1 MLGNQTVPQI
11 KRRNALDS
19 SQPGVETNWGLV
31 TRVADSPMFQRSGR
45 LRDLLLYV
53 CQRSIEGRLDEL
65 REQRIGMDVFARGPD
80 FRPNEDNIVRVE
92 ARQLRKRLEDY
103 FSTDGK
109 AEAII
114 ITIPKGAYVAAF
126 EPRTMPLRA
135 IDSAEAA
142 MPPVGEAKPI
152 SAKQPYKANF
162 PWAIL
167 FCSTTVLFLAIAAW
181 SLLRNRESAHPI
193 STPKSSAQATPL
205 WSELFDKDHQT
216 YIICADSALVLLQE
230 LTKRP
235 VTLTEYVNRNYSS
248 KMQNPPSEVETLLRI
263 LPQRQYTN
271 ISDVRLVQAILQLND
286 EYRSRSVVRSARNV
300 ELIDFKNGNFVL
312 LGSKRSTPWV
322 ELFEPSLN
330 FHFVYDAKLQRAGF
344 SNASP
349 RPGEKSV
356 YWIEGSSTQLDE
368 TYGVIAFLPNLSHN
382 GNILMIQGAT
392 GEGTEAAGEYITS
405 PESLNHLL
413 TTIHAI
419 DNDHVRYFEAL
430 LKSGTIA
437 GTPKNAEII
446 SYRLIPAS

>member
-1 MLGNQTVPQI
+1 M
-11 KRRNALDS
+11 DS
-19 SQPGVETNWGLV
+19 IRPRVDATWELV

-53 CQRSIEGRLDEL
+53 CQRSMEGRLDEL

-103 FSTDGK
+103 FATEGK
-109 AEAII
+109 AEEII

-126 EPRTMPLRA
+126 EPRATPVRA
-135 IDSAEAA
+135 IDAAETAV
-142 MPPVGEAKPI
+142 PPVGEAKPL
-152 SAKQPYKANF
+152 SGEQPHKALSR
-162 PWAIL
+162 WAIFFL
-167 FCSTTVLFLAIAAW
+167 STTVLFMALAAW
-181 SLLRNRESAHPI
+181 SLLRDRESAHPAAKL
-193 STPKSSAQATPL
+193 KSPAHAKPL
-205 WSELFDKDHQT
+205 WSEIFDKDHQT
-216 YIICADSALVLLQE
+216 YLICADSALVLWQE
-230 LTKRP
+230 ITRRP
-235 VTLTEYVNRNYSS
+235 ITLAEYVNRNYSS
-248 KMQNPPSEVETLLRI
+248 KLPKPPSEIERLLRI

-286 EYRSRSVVRSARNV
+286 DYRALSVVRSARNV

-330 FHFVYDAKLQRAGF
+330 FHFAYDPKLQRTGF
-344 SNASP
+344 SNANP
-349 RPGEKSV
+349 RPGERSV
-356 YWIEGSSTQLDE
+356 YWTEGSSTQLDE

-382 GNILMIQGAT
+382 GNVLMIQGAT

-405 PESLNHLL
+405 PASLNHLL

-419 DNDHVRYFEAL
+419 DHDHVRYFEAL

-437 GTPKNAEII
+437 GTPNNAEII
-446 SYRLIPAS
+446 SYRLIPPS